1 MMEQKEG
8 LTSVLPDSQANG
20 LAKSHQNFDPPQSI
34 EDIISSSVTKSP
46 VICSS
51 VEDRAKTSA
60 DKYVVNP
67 NLQQNPFQ
75 TPDLPSFIKSDVC
88 EDVRLLEAAKSGMT
102 DVILHLIE
110 EEGQQLHNHRDKV
123 CTH

>member
-1 MMEQKEG
+1 MEQKEG
-8 LTSVLPDSQANG
+8 LTSVLPDSQLTLG
-20 LAKSHQNFDPPQSI
+20 LAKSHQNFDPPHSI

-46 VICSS
+46 VVCSNS
-51 VEDRAKTSA
+51 EDRAKTNA

-75 TPDLPSFIKSDVC
+75 TPDLPSLIKSVVC

-123 CTH
+123 YTN